1 MSTHLSQIT
10 VGIGPLTI
18 EEVVAVARYGATV
31 DIDPDALAAV
41 ENTRQRIEDLASNPV
56 PVYGVSTGFG
66 ALARRYV
73 PEELR
78 RQL

>member
-18 EEVVAVARYGATV
+18 KEVVAVARYGATV

-41 ENTRQRIEDLASNPV
+41 ENTRPCGCISCLS
-56 PVYGVSTGFG
+56 S
-66 ALARRYV
+66 RRLSRSV
-73 PEELR
+73 CR
-78 RQL
+78 S